1 MQFSCTDK
9 KYESRGLS
17 TLLTLF
23 IITYAIDNM
32 YTDVLCVANKQF
44 SKLLKSKFGF
54 EINPDVFEEE
64 VLDNPEN
71 LLINTRLILNSKL
84 DTYKDTY
91 IKLSTCS
98 IIK

>member
-1 MQFSCTDK
+1 MSYWIRFD
-9 KYESRGLS
+9 
-17 TLLTLF
+17 
-23 IITYAIDNM
+23 
-32 YTDVLCVANKQF
+32 
-44 SKLLKSKFGF
+44 F

-64 VLDNPEN
+64 VLDNSEN
-71 LLINTRLILNSKL
+71 LLINARLILNSKL